1 MASIIMEEGKLP
13 RIFFGVFIILHGLVF
28 LLYFGQNQRLFELR
42 PGMVW
47 PDGSWAFSKLLGD
60 SAVRKLASIALILAA
75 TGFVTAGLGILLSST
90 WWRAVVVGAAVFS
103 SLIIILFWD
112 GKLHKLDDQ
121 GGIGLLINIAILIAT
136 FVPGWI

>member
-1 MASIIMEEGKLP
+1 MEEGKLP

-28 LLYFGQNQRLFELR
+28 LLYFGQNRRLFELR

>member
-1 MASIIMEEGKLP
+1 LEESKLL

-47 PDGSWAFSKLLGD
+47 PDGSWAFSRLLGD

-75 TGFVTAGLGILLSST
+75 IGFVTAGLGILLSST
-90 WWRAVVVGAAVFS
+90 WRRAVVVGAAVFS

-121 GGIGLLINIAILIAT
+121 GGIGLLINIAILIAA

>member
-28 LLYFGQNQRLFELR
+28 LLYFGQNRRLFELR